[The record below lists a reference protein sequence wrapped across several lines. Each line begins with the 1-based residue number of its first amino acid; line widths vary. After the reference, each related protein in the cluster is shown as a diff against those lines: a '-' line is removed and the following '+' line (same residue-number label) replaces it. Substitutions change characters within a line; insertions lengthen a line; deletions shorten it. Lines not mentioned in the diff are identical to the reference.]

1 MNVTKEMK
9 KNYVKRTLGQRGKNK
24 ANSKPNKANLQK
36 DKINVNFYSTKDY
49 ENIANSTLFENKPN
63 TKPIQSQTK
72 PISNAKN
79 NPAGSKKKGL
89 FGVASIIREN
99 KMLTDSFFG
108 EIMKFLVLMK
118 VLRFLHVSERV
129 KIMKRYLTISA
140 WLVIFAVAFGLACRK
155 EPPAEGETE
164 RPEPNAPAQIET
176 EAVEPKQVTKEPAD
190 SVAVT
195 VNGAPITEKELDAE
209 IQQMAPRMPRGYL
222 EKNKAQVRQQTL
234 DRMII
239 MRLLDERIKAAGIVV
254 TEQEVNEQIN
264 QIAAQQGMSLDDF
277 KAMLKT
283 RGMNFDEWKKQM
295 QFERRVQF
303 QKLFEAEFAA
313 QLSITD
319 NDASNYYSEN
329 IKRFETPEQVKAS
342 HILIKS
348 DLNADPNEAKA
359 QALAKAQGLLKQI
372 KDGADFAALAKATG
386 GYPSAPKGGDLGF
399 FGRGRMAPAFD
410 RAAFALK
417 VDEVSDVVQTQFGY
431 HIIKVTDRKEA
442 STKTFAEA
450 KDEIIKTLKQR
461 KQGEL
466 AQKYIA
472 SLKAQAN
479 IIYPPGKK
487 PLPTPPR
494 TPPRMPPRQ

>member
-1 MNVTKEMK
+1 
-9 KNYVKRTLGQRGKNK
+9 
-24 ANSKPNKANLQK
+24 
-36 DKINVNFYSTKDY
+36 
-49 ENIANSTLFENKPN
+49 
-63 TKPIQSQTK
+63 
-72 PISNAKN
+72 
-79 NPAGSKKKGL
+79 
-89 FGVASIIREN
+89 
-99 KMLTDSFFG
+99 MLTDSVFG
-108 EIMKFLVLMK
+108 EIIKFLLLMK

-155 EPPAEGETE
+155 GPPAEGETE
-164 RPEPNAPAQIET
+164 RPGPNVPAQIKT
-176 EAVEPKQVTKEPAD
+176 EAVEPKQVAKEPAE

-195 VNGAPITEKELDAE
+195 VNGAPITEKELEAE

-222 EKNKAQVRQQTL
+222 EKNKERVRQQTL
-234 DRMII
+234 DRMIT

-254 TEQEVNEQIN
+254 TEQDVSEQIN
-264 QIAAQQGMSLDDF
+264 EIASQQGMSLDGF
-277 KAMLKT
+277 KEMLKS

-303 QKLFEAEFAA
+303 QKLFEAEFAD
-313 QLSITD
+313 QLSITE
-319 NDASNYYSEN
+319 NDANNYYSQN

-342 HILIKS
+342 HILIKP
-348 DLNADPNEAKA
+348 DPNADPNEAKA
-359 QALAKAQGLLKQI
+359 KALAKAQDLLKQI

-399 FGRGRMAPAFD
+399 KPRGAWVPAFD
-410 RAAFALK
+410 KVAFTLK
-417 VDEVSDVVQTQFGY
+417 IDEVSDVVETQFGY

-450 KDEIIKTLKQR
+450 KEEIIKTLKQR
-461 KQGEL
+461 KQGGL
-466 AQKYIA
+466 AQKYIV

-479 IIYPPGKK
+479 IVYPPGKK

-494 TPPRMPPRQ
+494 TPPRMPPRTPPRTPPRQ